1 MVRNKTFGSKGSKQK
16 RGTTMREIN
25 QNNIGSNFPKVE
37 SKKDKPQSAEVPKV
51 EDAVA
56 EKTPVTDDLSL
67 APEAVIGRSQVNK
80 ADSTEADMKTM
91 LDNPDAVKK
100 AVAFFDVA
108 YNQLEANG
116 SKNPYEK
123 AAALTN
129 AFKDEL
135 LN

>member
-1 MVRNKTFGSKGSKQK
+1 MVINKTFGSKGSKQK

-37 SKKDKPQSAEVPKV
+37 LKKDKPQSTEVPKV
-51 EDAVA
+51 EDVVTD
-56 EKTPVTDDLSL
+56 KTPVTDDLSL

-80 ADSTEADMKTM
+80 ADSIEADMKTM
-91 LDNPDAVKK
+91 LDNPNAVKK
-100 AVAFFDVA
+100 AVDFFDVA
-108 YNQLEANG
+108 YDQLRAKG
-116 SKNPYEK
+116 SENPYEK

>member
-25 QNNIGSNFPKVE
+25 QNNIGNFPKVE
-37 SKKDKPQSAEVPKV
+37 LKKDKPQSAEVPKV

-67 APEAVIGRSQVNK
+67 APEAIIGRSQVNK
-80 ADSTEADMKTM
+80 ADSIEADMKTM